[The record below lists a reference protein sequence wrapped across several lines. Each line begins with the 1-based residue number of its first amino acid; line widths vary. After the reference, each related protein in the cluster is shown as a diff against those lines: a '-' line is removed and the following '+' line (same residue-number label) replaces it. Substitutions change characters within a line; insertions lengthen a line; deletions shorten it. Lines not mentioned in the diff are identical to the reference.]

1 MPKELN
7 TPIVKGSQIAKMFA
21 WHPVLLMRSSF
32 VCSTSLWETRAPNL
46 KIDNKLHKHIEID
59 EFVMCH

>member
-1 MPKELN
+1 M
-7 TPIVKGSQIAKMFA
+7 AKMFA